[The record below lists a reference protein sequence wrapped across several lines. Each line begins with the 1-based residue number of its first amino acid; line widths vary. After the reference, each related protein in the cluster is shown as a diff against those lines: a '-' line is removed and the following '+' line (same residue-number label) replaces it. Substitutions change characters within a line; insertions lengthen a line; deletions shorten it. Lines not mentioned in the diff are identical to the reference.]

1 MNLTTNKRSKR
12 KLEFSKYIVA
22 KRQLEEFKLAKNIN
36 TKWRLKS
43 NTMFVLIRNR
53 DNKYTMQSLIW
64 DKKTWLKP

>member
-1 MNLTTNKRSKR
+1 
-12 KLEFSKYIVA
+12 LEFSKYIVA

>member
-36 TKWRLKS
+36 TK
-43 NTMFVLIRNR
+43 
-53 DNKYTMQSLIW
+53 
-64 DKKTWLKP
+64 